1 MYICTYVLYIYT
13 IVCIYV
19 YTYIDIDTHHI
30 FIISSIGYL
39 HCFHTLAPVN
49 SAAVNTGVPV
59 AFLIRVFTFSGHLP
73 GSRIVGLYGSSI
85 FS

>member
-39 HCFHTLAPVN
+39 HCFHTLATVN
-49 SAAVNTGVPV
+49 SAEHRSAPYL
-59 AFLIRVFTFSGHLP
+59 FELVF
-73 GSRIVGLYGSSI
+73 SS
-85 FS
+85 FTDTC